1 MKEKLLQSFG
11 HLLDSIISS
20 APRVAVGIL
29 LVILA
34 FVVAKLIEIS
44 LRFVLTRIRF
54 DALLEKTGID
64 KALFRIGLRQKLN
77 LFIPRLVYFLVLLIL
92 AKTASDALG
101 LIAISGAIAAFFGY
115 LPNIVAALL
124 LLILGSSV
132 GQFAGNMV
140 AESAQNSGIDFAS
153 SIGKLVSSLI
163 LFVVAMMA
171 IAQLK
176 IDTGMVRIVTSFI
189 LGGAALAFG
198 ISFGLGT
205 RDVVRN
211 ITAGFYL
218 RKFLEIG
225 KRLEISGQEGLL
237 TQINA
242 THAILE
248 FEGQS
253 ISVSNSIFLTQI
265 AKQ

>member
-1 MKEKLLQSFG
+1 VKEKLLQSFG

-101 LIAISGAIAAFFGY
+101 LIAISGAIAA
-115 LPNIVAALL
+115 
-124 LLILGSSV
+124 
-132 GQFAGNMV
+132 
-140 AESAQNSGIDFAS
+140 ID
-153 SIGKLVSSLI
+153 
-163 LFVVAMMA
+163 
-171 IAQLK
+171 
-176 IDTGMVRIVTSFI
+176 
-189 LGGAALAFG
+189 
-198 ISFGLGT
+198 
-205 RDVVRN
+205 
-211 ITAGFYL
+211 
-218 RKFLEIG
+218 
-225 KRLEISGQEGLL
+225 
-237 TQINA
+237 
-242 THAILE
+242 
-248 FEGQS
+248 
-253 ISVSNSIFLTQI
+253 VSNGASLQHCR
-265 AKQ
+265 APD